1 MALLDDLI
9 SKKKDSLQ
17 ILDLSKS
24 IVNSKEELR
33 RLLEKVPEFKIKPEK
48 VRPEDIKIKDK
59 NFRFK
64 STKKEIH
71 KSRKEDYPFVDPCP
85 FEMKSIRLEDLSGV
99 SIQWRMLTSLRPK
112 VKYDEDYFSRLV
124 DIAKSA
130 RQTREFEK
138 RSKPDSDYIKKSKN
152 RAGILETR
160 IISCLEC
167 GEEFCDGECS
177 NFLYEC
183 HQRLSQS
190 GPAEEATGQGG
201 DQEQS
206 KKKKK
211 KARKLLLGPSRSRK
225 KSKSKS
231 KKQKDS
237 SDDDDDVDVEK
248 KAAEKPKTKSKR
260 KKKKGGGNIAKSGQ
274 TSSGGKKM
282 KSKKT
287 SKPKGGIKVGAK
299 GGKKSKSKTIGTS
312 VKK

>member
-1 MALLDDLI
+1 MAIKLDDLI

-48 VRPEDIKIKDK
+48 VRPEDIKIKEK

-64 STKKEIH
+64 S
-71 KSRKEDYPFVDPCP
+71 SRKEILKAQKEEYPFADPCP
-85 FEMKSIRLEDLSGV
+85 TEMKPIKLVDLSGV

-112 VKYDEDYFSRLV
+112 LKYDEDYFSRLV

-138 RSKPDSDYIKKSKN
+138 RSKPDTDYIKKSKN

-177 NFLYEC
+177 FFLYEC
-183 HQRLSQS
+183 HQRNSQS
-190 GPAEEATGQGG
+190 GPSEETAGQGG

-211 KARKLLLGPSRSRK
+211 KARKLLLGPSRARK
-225 KSKSKS
+225 KSKNKS
-231 KKQKDS
+231 RKQKDS
-237 SDDDDDVDVEK
+237 SDDEDEK
-248 KAAEKPKTKSKR
+248 SAADKPGKTKKG
-260 KKKKGGGNIAKSGQ
+260 KKKK
-274 TSSGGKKM
+274 SGGKSKSGEASASAKKTKVKKSPKPGM
-282 KSKKT
+282 KS
-287 SKPKGGIKVGAK
+287 
-299 GGKKSKSKTIGTS
+299 GKKIGKSKASTKGTS
-312 VKK
+312 VTVTK

>member
-1 MALLDDLI
+1 MALKLDDLI

-48 VRPEDIKIKDK
+48 VRSEDIKIKDK

-64 STKKEIH
+64 LTKKEIQ

-85 FEMKSIRLEDLSGV
+85 SEMKSIRLEDLSGV

-112 VKYDEDYFSRLV
+112 LKYDEDYFSRLV

-190 GPAEEATGQGG
+190 GPSEEATGQGG

-225 KSKSKS
+225 KSKGKS

-237 SDDDDDVDVEK
+237 SDDEDDDDEK
-248 KAAEKPKTKSKR
+248 KATEKPKAKVKG
-260 KKKKGGGNIAKSGQ
+260 KKKKGGGKTVKSGQ
-274 TSSGGKKM
+274 TSTGGKKT
-282 KSKKT
+282 KTKKT
-287 SKPKGGIKVGAK
+287 SKPKAGVKVGTK
-299 GGKKSKSKTIGTS
+299 GGRKSKSKTTGTS
-312 VKK
+312 VQK